1 MVYIYVHTQSIR
13 TMDQGEVAF
22 TEGLGAESF
31 HRILTPL
38 IGSGAAGINIV
49 YVYFLCIFGLTKHW
63 GKKSIQWS
71 NFIGQSTTTAASTI
85 LGI

>member
-1 MVYIYVHTQSIR
+1 
-13 TMDQGEVAF
+13 MDRGEVAF
-22 TEGLGAESF
+22 TQGLGAEAF

-49 YVYFLCIFGLTKHW
+49 YVYFGLTKRW

-71 NFIGQSTTTAASTI
+71 NFIGHISTTAVPVLSLAMR
-85 LGI
+85 LA